1 MTKTTISTPS
11 APVFLTADHHFGH
24 QKVLGMSGRPF
35 ASVAEHDE
43 YLIEA
48 WNASV
53 GPKDEVWHLGDFA
66 YRCTAEHAARVFS
79 RLNGVKR
86 LVHGNHEDRGRALPW
101 DSQHEGFVDTK
112 IGDHRVFLCHYAFR
126 AWPGAF
132 RGTLHFYGHTHGLL
146 PDTRQS
152 CDVGVDRWQYRPAT
166 FPEILARL
174 EATEALPEEVALGRA
189 QDGQRKARQ
198 A

>member
-1 MTKTTISTPS
+1 MTKTTTST
-11 APVFLTADHHFGH
+11 ARVLLTADHHFGH
-24 QKVLGMSGRPF
+24 EAVLRMSGLPF
-35 ASVAEHDE
+35 ASIGEHDE
-43 YLIEA
+43 YLVEA

-66 YRCTAEHAARVFS
+66 YKCTQEHAARVFS

-86 LVHGNHEDRGRALPW
+86 LVHGNHEKRGKTLPW
-101 DSQHEGFVDTK
+101 ASQHEGFVDTV
-112 IGDHRVFLCHYAFR
+112 IEGRRAFLCHYAFR

-152 CDVGVDRWQYRPAT
+152 CDVGVDRWQYRPAS

-174 EATEALPEEVALGRA
+174 EATEALPEEVALGQA
-189 QDGQRKARQ
+189 QDAARE
-198 A
+198 ADEA